1 MPEFFVT
8 ALKDFFGYELIGVPV
23 WRYAAAFLALAA
35 SFYIKRVLV
44 TVVGVHLKA
53 LVTRTRFRL
62 DDVVLQAL
70 ARPLSWA
77 AVILGIYVA
86 LEFLRLSRFEGLI
99 SAGLKVAVTALA
111 TVFALRL
118 IDGLGNY
125 LKPQVEDTGTK
136 LDDAIMPAI
145 QTAAKVF
152 IIIVAALWLVDNL
165 GYNVKTILAGLGI
178 GGLALALAGQ
188 ETLSNWFGAITIF
201 ADRPFAAGDRVQM
214 AGFDGMIEQV
224 GLRSTRLRTLE
235 GTLVTIPNSTVADSE
250 INNISRW
257 PGRRVYTT
265 IGVTYSAGPGG
276 MQKALEIVREV
287 LAENDGVREDF
298 IVNFEEFGDSSLDI
312 RVLYWTKTVDY
323 AEFLSI
329 REEVNLEIMRRF
341 AAEGIEIAFPTQTVH
356 LVREEREV
364 P

>member
-8 ALKDFFGYELIGVPV
+8 ALKNFFGYELVGVPV

-77 AVILGIYVA
+77 AVVLGIYVA

-99 SAGLKVAVTALA
+99 SAGLKV
-111 TVFALRL
+111 
-118 IDGLGNY
+118 
-125 LKPQVEDTGTK
+125 TGTK

-152 IIIVAALWLVDNL
+152 IIIVAVLWVVDNL

-188 ETLSNWFGAITIF
+188 QTLSNWFGAITIF

-235 GTLVTIPNSTVADSE
+235 GTLVTIPNSTVANSE

-257 PGRRVYTT
+257 PGRRVFTT

-276 MQKALEIVREV
+276 MEKALEIVRGV
-287 LAENDGVREDF
+287 LAENAGVREDF
-298 IVNFEEFGDSSLDI
+298 IVNFEEFGASSLDI

-329 REEVNLEIMRRF
+329 REAVNLEIMRRF

-364 P
+364 V